1 MLKYYNQKLLIAGTD
16 EAGRGC
22 LSGPV
27 TAAAVILPK
36 NFYHPMLDDSK
47 KLSAKQRAILAHYP
61 IITTYYRCFIEYKK
75 DFSFFSLQFPKNAV
89 KVPKIAV

>member
-1 MLKYYNQKLLIAGTD
+1 MLRYYNQKLLIAGTD

-47 KLSAKQRAILAHYP
+47 KLSAKQRAILAP
-61 IITTYYRCFIEYKK
+61 IIKQE
-75 DFSFFSLQFPKNAV
+75 AV
-89 KVPKIAV
+89 SYGVSHV